1 MKEAIALQKV
11 NICEEEPVEF
21 LLNGNKLV
29 TFMCT
34 LNELKELAVGH
45 LFSRGIIKNINE
57 LTSLGAC
64 KDMKMIFASTSQEV
78 DFNGIELNTVL
89 SSGCGNGIKFNDSI
103 VNLPKIESDF
113 HITMEDIKELAIKMF
128 SMAYMYK
135 KFGGMH
141 CAAVSD
147 GNDLLALCED
157 VGRHNAV
164 DKVIGKSMLE
174 NVDFK
179 KSLILTTGR
188 ISTDM
193 VLKAANVSCPFIASR
208 SIPTTSALELA
219 ESLGITII
227 GRVVSSN
234 PIVYM
239 CEERIAM

>member
-1 MKEAIALQKV
+1 MKETMMLQKI

-21 LLNGNKLV
+21 LLNGKNLV

-34 LNELKELAVGH
+34 LSELKELAIGH
-45 LFSRGIIKNINE
+45 LYSRGIIKDINE

-64 KDMKMIFASTSQEV
+64 KDMKMIFASTSHEV
-78 DFNGIELNTVL
+78 DLEGIELSTVL
-89 SSGCGNGIKFNDSI
+89 SSGCGSGIKFNKAI
-103 VNLPKIESDF
+103 TELPKVNSEFRVSMDEVKEIAIE
-113 HITMEDIKELAIKMF
+113 MF
-128 SMAYMYK
+128 TKALMYK

-141 CAAVSD
+141 CAALSD
-147 GNDLLALCED
+147 GTEILALCED

-164 DKVIGKSMLE
+164 DKVIGKSVLHK
-174 NVDFK
+174 VDFK
-179 KSLILTTGR
+179 KSMIITTGR

-219 ESLGITII
+219 SKLGITVI

-239 CEERIAM
+239 YEERIAM